1 MAFKKLLQEIED
13 KFNEVNN
20 SIEEDFTVEEPY
32 YLEISIRD
40 AKKALDVAHDNIF
53 IRRAL
58 RDSFLNMDGS
68 NVYKS
73 KDENIIEELINIF
86 NEYGIEITDSNVGEL
101 AEAST
106 SAGAGGYLTPNA
118 FGHEA
123 PKSVYSSYGMKKVS
137 NPTKNTKTLKE
148 SDAGYE
154 ELPNVFGQEAPESA
168 ILSLGMQRVNKVN
181 KNTKP
186 LKESNY
192 KTMMSEMYSIL
203 EEGKYNDIKNDPTVS
218 PKKKVNY
225 AIAEVY
231 TKLYE
236 IEKIISRNMKLK
248 NEMNV
253 DNRMYWKSTK
263 EKLSKLSERLN
274 RVSSYLKNLSA

>member
-1 MAFKKLLQEIED
+1 MAFKTLLKEIED
-13 KFNEVNN
+13 KFSEINN
-20 SIEEDFTVEEPY
+20 IVEDDFEMRDPY
-32 YLEISIRD
+32 YLEVSIRD
-40 AKKALDVAHDNIF
+40 ARKAMDVARDNIF

-58 RDSFLNMDGS
+58 KDSFLNMDGTT
-68 NVYKS
+68 VYRS
-73 KDENIIEELINIF
+73 RGEEVIEELINLF
-86 NEYGIEITDSNVGEL
+86 QEFGIEIIDSNVGEL

-106 SAGAGGYLTPNA
+106 TAGVPGYLTPNA

-123 PKSVYSSYGMKKVS
+123 PESAITAFGMKKTGK
-137 NPTKNTKTLKE
+137 P
-148 SDAGYE
+148 
-154 ELPNVFGQEAPESA
+154 
-168 ILSLGMQRVNKVN
+168 N
-181 KNTKP
+181 KNTKS

-192 KTMMSEMYSIL
+192 KKMMSEMYSIL
-203 EEGKYNDIKNDPTVS
+203 EEGKYNDIKNDPSVS

-236 IEKIISRNMKLK
+236 IEKIIAKNMKLK

-253 DNRMYWKSTK
+253 DNRMYWKSTR
-263 EKLSKLSERLN
+263 EKLSKLSEKLN

>member
-1 MAFKKLLQEIED
+1 MAFKRLLQEIED
-13 KFNEVNN
+13 KFNEINN
-20 SIEEDFTVEEPY
+20 IVEDDFTVEEPY

-40 AKKALDVAHDNIF
+40 AKKAMDVAHDNIF

-58 RDSFLNMDGS
+58 RDSFLNIDGS

-86 NEYGIEITDSNVGEL
+86 NEYGIEIIDSNVGEL

-106 SAGAGGYLTPNA
+106 SGGAGEYLTPNA

-123 PKSVYSSYGMKKVS
+123 PESAITAYGMKKV
-137 NPTKNTKTLKE
+137 
-148 SDAGYE
+148 G
-154 ELPNVFGQEAPESA
+154 AP
-168 ILSLGMQRVNKVN
+168 N
-181 KNTKP
+181 KNTKS

-192 KTMMSEMYSIL
+192 KTMMSEMYSII
-203 EEGKYNDIKNDPTVS
+203 EEGKYTDIRNDSNVS

-248 NEMNV
+248 NEMNI

>member
-1 MAFKKLLQEIED
+1 MAFKTLLKEIED
-13 KFNEVNN
+13 KFNEINN
-20 SIEEDFTVEEPY
+20 IVEDDFETQMPY
-32 YLEISIRD
+32 YLEVSVRD
-40 AKKALDVAHDNIF
+40 ARKAMDVARDNIF

-58 RDSFLNMDGS
+58 KDSFLTMDGTTIYRS
-68 NVYKS
+68 RGEEV
-73 KDENIIEELINIF
+73 IEELINLF
-86 NEYGIEITDSNVGEL
+86 QEFGIEIIDSNVGEL

-106 SAGAGGYLTPNA
+106 SGGAGAYLTPYA

-123 PKSVYSSYGMKKVS
+123 PESAITSLGMKKVGKS
-137 NPTKNTKTLKE
+137 
-148 SDAGYE
+148 
-154 ELPNVFGQEAPESA
+154 
-168 ILSLGMQRVNKVN
+168 N
-181 KNTKP
+181 KNTKS

-192 KTMMSEMYSIL
+192 KKMMSEMYSIL
-203 EEGKYNDIKNDPTVS
+203 EEGRYNDIKNDPSVS

-236 IEKIISRNMKLK
+236 IEKIVTKNMKLK
-248 NEMNV
+248 NEMNE

>member
-1 MAFKKLLQEIED
+1 MAFKRLLQEIED
-13 KFNEVNN
+13 KFNEINN
-20 SIEEDFTVEEPY
+20 FSEEPESNDTVY
-32 YLEISIRD
+32 FIEVAVRD
-40 AKKALDVAHDNIF
+40 ARKALETAQAELPGYRGYINNET
-53 IRRAL
+53 L
-58 RDSFLNMDGS
+58 WMDGS
-68 NVYKS
+68 NVYNSFNKS
-73 KDENIIEELINIF
+73 IIENLYEIFKEWGIDVNNTNIVEL
-86 NEYGIEITDSNVGEL
+86 E
-101 AEAST
+101 EAST
-106 SAGAGGYLTPNA
+106 SGGAGAYLTPNA

-123 PKSVYSSYGMKKVS
+123 PESAITAYGMKKV
-137 NPTKNTKTLKE
+137 
-148 SDAGYE
+148 G
-154 ELPNVFGQEAPESA
+154 AP
-168 ILSLGMQRVNKVN
+168 N
-181 KNTKP
+181 KNTKS

-203 EEGKYNDIKNDPTVS
+203 EEGKYNDIKNNPAVS

-248 NEMNV
+248 NEMNI

>member
-1 MAFKKLLQEIED
+1 MTFKTLLKEIED
-13 KFNEVNN
+13 KFNEINN
-20 SIEEDFTVEEPY
+20 IVEDDFETRDPY
-32 YLEISIRD
+32 YLEVSVRD
-40 AKKALDVAHDNIF
+40 ARKAMDVARDNIF

-58 RDSFLNMDGS
+58 KDSFLNMDGTT
-68 NVYKS
+68 VYRS
-73 KDENIIEELINIF
+73 RGEEVIEELINLF
-86 NEYGIEITDSNVGEL
+86 QEFGIEIIDSNVGEL

-106 SAGAGGYLTPNA
+106 SAGAGAYLTPNA

-123 PKSVYSSYGMKKVS
+123 PESAITAFGMKKATT
-137 NPTKNTKTLKE
+137 P
-148 SDAGYE
+148 
-154 ELPNVFGQEAPESA
+154 
-168 ILSLGMQRVNKVN
+168 I

-192 KTMMSEMYSIL
+192 KKMMSEMYSIL
-203 EEGKYNDIKNDPTVS
+203 EEGKYNDIKNDPSVS

-236 IEKIISRNMKLK
+236 IEKIVTKNMKLK
-248 NEMNV
+248 NEMNE
-253 DNRMYWKSTK
+253 DNRMYWKSTR

>member
-13 KFNEVNN
+13 KFNEVNLDDM
-20 SIEEDFTVEEPY
+20 EDDNVQEPY
-32 YLEISIRD
+32 YVRVDVSD
-40 AKKALDVAHDNIF
+40 AKKAMDVAHDARF
-53 IRRAL
+53 IYQAIRGNT
-58 RDSFLNMDGS
+58 LNMNGS
-68 NVYKS
+68 DVYES

-86 NEYGIEITDSNVGEL
+86 NEYGIGITDSNVGEL

-148 SDAGYE
+148 S
-154 ELPNVFGQEAPESA
+154 
-168 ILSLGMQRVNKVN
+168 
-181 KNTKP
+181 
-186 LKESNY
+186 NY

-203 EEGKYNDIKNDPTVS
+203 EEGKYNDIKNDPNVS

-236 IEKIISRNMKLK
+236 IEKIISRNMRLK
-248 NEMNV
+248 NKMNV

>member
-1 MAFKKLLQEIED
+1 
-13 KFNEVNN
+13 
-20 SIEEDFTVEEPY
+20 
-32 YLEISIRD
+32 
-40 AKKALDVAHDNIF
+40 
-53 IRRAL
+53 
-58 RDSFLNMDGS
+58 
-68 NVYKS
+68 
-73 KDENIIEELINIF
+73 
-86 NEYGIEITDSNVGEL
+86 
-101 AEAST
+101 
-106 SAGAGGYLTPNA
+106 
-118 FGHEA
+118 
-123 PKSVYSSYGMKKVS
+123 MKKVS

>member
-1 MAFKKLLQEIED
+1 MAFKTLLKEIED
-13 KFNEVNN
+13 KFNEINN
-20 SIEEDFTVEEPY
+20 IVEDDFEILEPY
-32 YLEISIRD
+32 YLEVSVRD
-40 AKKALDVAHDNIF
+40 ARKAMDVARDNIF

-58 RDSFLNMDGS
+58 KDSFLNMDGTT
-68 NVYKS
+68 VYRS
-73 KDENIIEELINIF
+73 RGEEVIEELINLF
-86 NEYGIEITDSNVGEL
+86 QEFGIEIIDSNVGEL

-106 SAGAGGYLTPNA
+106 SAGAGAYLTPYA

-123 PKSVYSSYGMKKVS
+123 PESAITSLGMKKATT
-137 NPTKNTKTLKE
+137 PIKNTK
-148 SDAGYE
+148 S
-154 ELPNVFGQEAPESA
+154 
-168 ILSLGMQRVNKVN
+168 
-181 KNTKP
+181 

-192 KTMMSEMYSIL
+192 KKMMSEMYSIL
-203 EEGKYNDIKNDPTVS
+203 EEGKYNDIKNDPSVS

-236 IEKIISRNMKLK
+236 IEKIITKNMKLK
-248 NEMNV
+248 NEMNE
-253 DNRMYWKSTK
+253 DNRMYWKSTR

>member
-1 MAFKKLLQEIED
+1 MAFKTLLKEIED
-13 KFNEVNN
+13 KFNEINN
-20 SIEEDFTVEEPY
+20 IVEDDFETQMPY
-32 YLEISIRD
+32 YLEVSVRD
-40 AKKALDVAHDNIF
+40 ARKAMDVARDNIF

-58 RDSFLNMDGS
+58 KDSFLTMDGTT
-68 NVYKS
+68 VYRS
-73 KDENIIEELINIF
+73 RGEEVIEELINLF
-86 NEYGIEITDSNVGEL
+86 QEFGIEIIDSNVGEL

-106 SAGAGGYLTPNA
+106 SGGAGAYLTPYA

-123 PKSVYSSYGMKKVS
+123 PESAITSLGMKKATT
-137 NPTKNTKTLKE
+137 P
-148 SDAGYE
+148 
-154 ELPNVFGQEAPESA
+154 
-168 ILSLGMQRVNKVN
+168 N
-181 KNTKP
+181 KNTKS

-192 KTMMSEMYSIL
+192 KKMMSEMYSIL
-203 EEGKYNDIKNDPTVS
+203 EEGRYNDIKNDPSVS

-236 IEKIISRNMKLK
+236 IEKIVTKNMKLK
-248 NEMNV
+248 NEMNE

>member
-1 MAFKKLLQEIED
+1 MAFKTLLKEIED
-13 KFNEVNN
+13 KFNEINN
-20 SIEEDFTVEEPY
+20 IVEDDFETQMPY
-32 YLEISIRD
+32 YLEVSIRD
-40 AKKALDVAHDNIF
+40 ARKAMDVARDNIF

-58 RDSFLNMDGS
+58 KDSFLTMDS
-68 NVYKS
+68 TTVYRS
-73 KDENIIEELINIF
+73 RGEEVIEELINLF
-86 NEYGIEITDSNVGEL
+86 QEFGIEIIDSNVGEL

-106 SAGAGGYLTPNA
+106 SGGAGAYLTPYA

-123 PKSVYSSYGMKKVS
+123 PESAITSLGMKKVGKS
-137 NPTKNTKTLKE
+137 
-148 SDAGYE
+148 
-154 ELPNVFGQEAPESA
+154 
-168 ILSLGMQRVNKVN
+168 N
-181 KNTKP
+181 KNTKS

-192 KTMMSEMYSIL
+192 KKMMSEMYSIL
-203 EEGKYNDIKNDPTVS
+203 EEGRYNDIKNDPSVS

-236 IEKIISRNMKLK
+236 IEKIVTKNMKLK
-248 NEMNV
+248 NEMNE
-253 DNRMYWKSTK
+253 DNRMYWKSTR

>member
-1 MAFKKLLQEIED
+1 MAFKTLLKEIED
-13 KFNEVNN
+13 KFNEINN
-20 SIEEDFTVEEPY
+20 IVEDDFETQMPY
-32 YLEISIRD
+32 YLEVSVRD
-40 AKKALDVAHDNIF
+40 SRKAMDVARDNIF

-58 RDSFLNMDGS
+58 KDSFLTMDGTT
-68 NVYKS
+68 VYRS
-73 KDENIIEELINIF
+73 RGEEVIEELINLF
-86 NEYGIEITDSNVGEL
+86 QEFGIEIIDSNVGEL

-106 SAGAGGYLTPNA
+106 SGGAGAYLTPNA

-123 PKSVYSSYGMKKVS
+123 PESAITSLGMKKATT
-137 NPTKNTKTLKE
+137 PIKNTK
-148 SDAGYE
+148 S
-154 ELPNVFGQEAPESA
+154 
-168 ILSLGMQRVNKVN
+168 
-181 KNTKP
+181 

-192 KTMMSEMYSIL
+192 KKMMSEMYSIL
-203 EEGKYNDIKNDPTVS
+203 EEGKYHDIKNDPSVS

-236 IEKIISRNMKLK
+236 IEKIITKNMKLK

-253 DNRMYWKSTK
+253 DNRMYWKSTR

>member
-1 MAFKKLLQEIED
+1 
-13 KFNEVNN
+13 
-20 SIEEDFTVEEPY
+20 
-32 YLEISIRD
+32 
-40 AKKALDVAHDNIF
+40 
-53 IRRAL
+53 
-58 RDSFLNMDGS
+58 MDGTT
-68 NVYKS
+68 VYRS
-73 KDENIIEELINIF
+73 RGEEVIEELIKLF
-86 NEYGIEITDSNVGEL
+86 NEYGIEMIDSNVGEL

-106 SAGAGGYLTPNA
+106 SGGAGAYLTPYA

-123 PKSVYSSYGMKKVS
+123 PESAITALGMKKATT
-137 NPTKNTKTLKE
+137 P
-148 SDAGYE
+148 
-154 ELPNVFGQEAPESA
+154 
-168 ILSLGMQRVNKVN
+168 I

-192 KTMMSEMYSIL
+192 KKMMSEMYSIL
-203 EEGKYNDIKNDPTVS
+203 EEGKYNDIKNDPSVS

-236 IEKIISRNMKLK
+236 IEKIVTKNMKLK
-248 NEMNV
+248 NEMNE
-253 DNRMYWKSTK
+253 DNRMYWKSTR

>member
-1 MAFKKLLQEIED
+1 MAFKTLLKEIED
-13 KFNEVNN
+13 KFNEINN
-20 SIEEDFTVEEPY
+20 IDEDDFETREPY
-32 YLEISIRD
+32 YLEVSVKD
-40 AKKALDVAHDNIF
+40 ARKAIDVARDNIF

-58 RDSFLNMDGS
+58 KDSFLTMDGTT
-68 NVYKS
+68 VYRS
-73 KDENIIEELINIF
+73 RGEEVIEELINLF
-86 NEYGIEITDSNVGEL
+86 QEFGIEIIDSNVGEL

-106 SAGAGGYLTPNA
+106 SGGAGAYLTPNA

-123 PKSVYSSYGMKKVS
+123 PESAITALGMKKATT
-137 NPTKNTKTLKE
+137 P
-148 SDAGYE
+148 
-154 ELPNVFGQEAPESA
+154 
-168 ILSLGMQRVNKVN
+168 I

-192 KTMMSEMYSIL
+192 KKMMSEMYSIL
-203 EEGKYNDIKNDPTVS
+203 EEGKYNDIKNDPSVS

-236 IEKIISRNMKLK
+236 IEKIITKNMKLK
-248 NEMNV
+248 NEMNE
-253 DNRMYWKSTK
+253 DNRMYWKSTR